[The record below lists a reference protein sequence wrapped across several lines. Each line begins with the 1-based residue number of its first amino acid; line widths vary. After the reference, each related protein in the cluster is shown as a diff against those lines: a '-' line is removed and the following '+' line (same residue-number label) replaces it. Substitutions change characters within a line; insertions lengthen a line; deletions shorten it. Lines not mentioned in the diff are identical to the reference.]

1 MRPPRRLLSA
11 PFFHSL
17 AGWGRCPAQIP
28 CKLLPCQK
36 IVRDLFIE
44 PVYMLRAGV
53 LQAELERIA
62 LEQLA
67 ELSAGETKSVKIN
80 KLATTP
86 EWRNWQTRGLKTQWY
101 LARQLPDSST
111 HHISHSPP
119 SQVVKE

>member
-67 ELSAGETKSVKIN
+67 ELSAGETKTVKIN
-80 KLATTP
+80 KLATT
-86 EWRNWQTRGLKTQWY
+86 RSGGTGRRAGSK
-101 LARQLPDSST
+101 
-111 HHISHSPP
+111 P
-119 SQVVKE
+119 SGT